1 VECGPGLF
9 RADVA
14 DRHVDIIE
22 VRPPWAGVGEHT
34 RFPVARLRCTKA
46 TGQWATYRPDL
57 HLRFH

>member
-1 VECGPGLF
+1 LF